1 MIENADIW
9 LNRVFVPDENRLEK
23 AQDFQSGTNRILES
37 SRVGVAWG
45 IAGGAAGAYEAALR
59 YALNRK
65 QFGKPIAK
73 FQLIQEK
80 LTRMLSIV
88 EMMLSNLIL
97 LSLSM

>member
-45 IAGGAAGAYEAALR
+45 IAGGAAGSE
-59 YALNRK
+59 
-65 QFGKPIAK
+65 
-73 FQLIQEK
+73 
-80 LTRMLSIV
+80 LTRLPSDTHLTV
-88 EMMLSNLIL
+88 NNLES
-97 LSLSM
+97 LSLNFN